1 MRVKAVV
8 LADTDEG
15 CGDVSASSDLLGS
28 KPDLLPKPRRIPPY
42 PA

>member
-1 MRVKAVV
+1 MRVKPVV

-15 CGDVSASSDLLGS
+15 GVSASSDLLGS